1 MYVSFR
7 NDMEKPKL
15 VVLGS
20 SHATRL
26 LSKIKE
32 NEVLSARFNV
42 IGNTKPGTTWYTLN
56 INYELLLDL
65 TPSDV
70 LIVQFLGND
79 LLKKH
84 LLITQNPKKFHLTR
98 FEPKSE
104 AYITNVRTKLK
115 ELLSQVKARI
125 IIIDDPI
132 RHLSCC
138 PEHAA
143 NCPDLLKFLR
153 TKNKELK
160 RFFSEYTV
168 LDHRKLFTSKTY
180 KQFDHLATYKSL
192 FVDTVHL
199 DLKYYAEWAE
209 SLAKML
215 TE

>member
-1 MYVSFR
+1 
-7 NDMEKPKL
+7 MEKPKL
-15 VVLGS
+15 VVLGA

-26 LSKIKE
+26 LSQIKE
-32 NEVLSARFNV
+32 NEVLSSKYEI
-42 IGNTKPGTTWYTLN
+42 IGNTKPGATWYSLP
-56 INYELLLDL
+56 IDLELILDL
-65 TPSDV
+65 QPQDV

-84 LLITQNPKKFHLTR
+84 LLITQNPTKFHLTQ

-115 ELLSQVKARI
+115 EMLSEVKARV

-153 TKNKELK
+153 TKNKELR

-168 LDHRKLFTSKTY
+168 LDHRRLFTSKSFR
-180 KQFDHLATYKSL
+180 QFDHLATYKSV

-199 DLKYYAEWAE
+199 HMKYYAEWAE

-215 TE
+215 AN